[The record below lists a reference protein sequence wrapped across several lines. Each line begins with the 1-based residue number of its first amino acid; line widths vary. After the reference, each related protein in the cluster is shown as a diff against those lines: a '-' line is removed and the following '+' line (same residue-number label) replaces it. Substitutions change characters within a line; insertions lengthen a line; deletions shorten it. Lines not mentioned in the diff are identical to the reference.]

1 MRFQIKQ
8 ITFKIS
14 LNLSGLSEGK
24 TFTVTVKDNATFSEA
39 LAMVDKFTED
49 HPEESIFPIFEGY
62 IHNYLQ
68 LFWDPENNEIYD
80 DVGIFPY
87 GPDENGLLR
96 KYIPLRENINFNLYP
111 DSVIDLQPDPGC

>member
-24 TFTVTVKDNATFSEA
+24 TFTVTVKDNATFLEA
-39 LAMVDKFTED
+39 LAMVDKYVED
-49 HPEESIFPIFEGY
+49 HPVESIFPIFEGY

-96 KYIPLRENINFNLYP
+96 KYIPLRENIDFNLYP
-111 DSVIDLQPDPGC
+111 NSVIDLQPDSGC

>member
-1 MRFQIKQ
+1 VRFQIKQ

>member
-1 MRFQIKQ
+1 VRFQIKQ

-24 TFTVTVKDNATFSEA
+24 TFTVTVKDNATFTEA
-39 LAMVDKFTED
+39 LAMVDKHIKD

-111 DSVIDLQPDPGC
+111 NSVIALQPDSGC

>member
-24 TFTVTVKDNATFSEA
+24 TFTVIVKDNATFTEA
-39 LAMVDKFTED
+39 LAIVDKFIED
-49 HPEESIFPIFEGY
+49 HPEESIFPIFEGH

-68 LFWDPENNEIYD
+68 LFWDPEKNEIYD

-96 KYIPLRENINFNLYP
+96 NYIPLRENINFNLYP
-111 DSVIDLQPDPGC
+111 NSVIDLQPDSGC

>member
-24 TFTVTVKDNATFSEA
+24 TFTITVKDNATFPEA
-39 LAMVDKFTED
+39 LAMVDKYIED

-68 LFWDPENNEIYD
+68 LFWDPKNNEIYD

-96 KYIPLRENINFNLYP
+96 KYIPLRENITFNLYP
-111 DSVIDLQPDPGC
+111 NSVIDLQPDSGC